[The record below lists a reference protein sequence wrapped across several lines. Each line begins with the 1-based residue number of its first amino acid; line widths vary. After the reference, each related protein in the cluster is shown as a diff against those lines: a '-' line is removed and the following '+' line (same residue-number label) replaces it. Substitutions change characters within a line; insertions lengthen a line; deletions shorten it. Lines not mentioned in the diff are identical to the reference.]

1 MIKQF
6 ILVGA
11 VVLSGCATQT
21 PVVPTSVTL
30 PYYTMDTF
38 QANCLYGDTQRK
50 FLEERIAEY
59 NQYHQTR
66 PYTEQDRAYY
76 IKLKNALWGLRSA
89 CGANR

>member
-1 MIKQF
+1 MIKQL
-6 ILVGA
+6 ILAGA
-11 VVLSGCATQT
+11 IVLSGCATQA

-38 QANCLYGDTQRK
+38 KANCLYGETQRK
-50 FLEERIAEY
+50 FLEERINEY
-59 NQYHQTR
+59 NQFHQTR
-66 PYTEQDRAYY
+66 LYTEQDRNYY